1 MNYLF
6 TLLLLCTTC
15 NTHSQELSGKELLE
29 KAIKAHDPY
38 NNWPSFNESIQIT
51 MTAPKSPKRVSDV
64 TINLLAQTF
73 KLIAVRDS
81 VMTKYRVNVN
91 EISVVKADW
100 KNPKKKLETAEKD
113 LERAVFMKN
122 YYTYLY
128 GLPMKL
134 KDQGT
139 HIAEKV
145 ERKSFIGKEYL
156 VLKATYDQHVGSDAW
171 FFYFDPTTYQMEVY
185 QFFKTD
191 PSGKILPDTGE
202 YILLS
207 ETHRVNDIYMPKVRK
222 WYGNKED
229 QFLGT
234 DEITK

>member
-6 TLLLLCTTC
+6 TFLLLCTSF
-15 NTHSQELSGKELLE
+15 NINAQELSGKELLD
-29 KAIKAHDPY
+29 KAIKAHDPH
-38 NNWPSFNESIQIT
+38 NNWPSFIGSLQIT
-51 MTAPKSPKRVSDV
+51 MTTPKSPKRVSNVD
-64 TINLLAQTF
+64 INLPAQRF
-73 KLIAVRDS
+73 ELIAVRDS
-81 VMTKYRVNVN
+81 ILTEYRVNKK
-91 EISVVKADW
+91 EISVVKEDW
-100 KNPKKKLETAEKD
+100 KNPEKQLGTTEMD
-113 LERAVFMKN
+113 LEQAVFMKN

-145 ERKSFIGKEYL
+145 ERKSFKGKEYL
-156 VLKATYDQHVGSDAW
+156 VLKVTYDQHVGSDAW

-191 PSGKILPDTGE
+191 PSGKIIPKTGE

-207 ETHRVNDIYMPKVRK
+207 ENHMVNGINMPKVRK
-222 WYGNKED
+222 WYYNKD
-229 QFLGT
+229 GQFLGA
-234 DEITK
+234 DVISK